1 MTIVVVDN
9 FKNYSMNYTTVEQ
22 SKKLLEL
29 GLNSESADMF
39 YLDNSKAKVPILG
52 EYKIFDIPSIK
63 HINSDELISID
74 MQIPCWSLGALLE
87 VMPEIFEDENDRGCN
102 PTLSKGYDTDMWHCL
117 YRSTIYITDWY
128 KSPTDAAFEMV
139 VWLLEN
145 GYIKTEK
152 K

>member
-1 MTIVVVDN
+1 
-9 FKNYSMNYTTVEQ
+9 MNYTSIEQ

-29 GLNSESADMF
+29 GMNPESADMF

-74 MQIPCWSLGALLE
+74 MQIPCWSLGSLLE
-87 VMPEIFEDENDRGCN
+87 LMPKIKENEDDGGCY
-102 PTLSKGYDTDMWHCL
+102 PTLCKGYNTDKWHCV
-117 YRSTIYITDWY
+117 YRSSIHITDWCDT
-128 KSPTDAAFEMV
+128 SINAAIDMM